1 MTRKKA
7 LAVLL
12 LPVVL
17 LLLASL
23 IRTIENDLSD
33 DDASFYGGFVQL
45 CFSSWPSKL
54 SLDRHSWWFAVGVSS
69 RIVLVFGSFVG
80 IVAIL
85 ESMIRQKRLPM
96 RYMDLMRLRDNTIR
110 DYFLKEVPVSDEDK
124 KKYFDLFEKAKQQ
137 ADQDLIVQLRGLFG
151 KEADG
156 IMRRMQQTGSA
167 NI

>member
-1 MTRKKA
+1 
-7 LAVLL
+7 
-12 LPVVL
+12 
-17 LLLASL
+17 
-23 IRTIENDLSD
+23 
-33 DDASFYGGFVQL
+33 
-45 CFSSWPSKL
+45 
-54 SLDRHSWWFAVGVSS
+54 
-69 RIVLVFGSFVG
+69 VFGSFVG

-156 IMRRMQQTGSA
+156 IMRRMQETGSA

>member
-69 RIVLVFGSFVG
+69 
-80 IVAIL
+80 
-85 ESMIRQKRLPM
+85 
-96 RYMDLMRLRDNTIR
+96 
-110 DYFLKEVPVSDEDK
+110 
-124 KKYFDLFEKAKQQ
+124 
-137 ADQDLIVQLRGLFG
+137 
-151 KEADG
+151 
-156 IMRRMQQTGSA
+156 
-167 NI
+167 